1 MEGTYTT
8 SDPTVRPD
16 PDLCHSAR
24 LARDKRFDGR
34 FYTAVKTTGI
44 FCRPIC
50 PARPPLEKNVEYFA
64 TAAEAAA
71 AGYRPCLRCRPDAA
85 PGSPAWGLVSTTV
98 QRALKLMRGE
108 RESLSVE
115 QLAARLGITSR
126 YLRKLFSEHVGLS
139 PLQVWQT
146 ERALFAFGLLRDTSL
161 PVGDI
166 AFAAGFNSLR
176 RFNGVFKEIYQ
187 RTPSEVRRELA
198 SAKPRERG
206 VKPIRFYLSYRPPFD
221 WPALLAFFAARTLP
235 GVEQVNIADD
245 PERGEYQR
253 SFELLG
259 QRGLLRVAHEP
270 EKGRLRVS
278 VYGDGCG
285 AVLYPLRENLRRL
298 FDLDADS
305 DQIRGH
311 LEADP
316 LLKEVLKT
324 APGVRLPGAWDPFE
338 YTLRAILGQQISVA
352 AATTIAGRV
361 ARRYGE
367 PFSGPEGEPLLL
379 FPTAA
384 QLRDADFSDIGVT
397 RARANTLQTFVAAT
411 LNGEIDFTV
420 PDLET
425 FCEQMTALPGIG
437 DWTAHYTA
445 MRGLSMPDAFPAS
458 DLGILIALGKA
469 EGGEERKATPK
480 QALARAEAWRP
491 WRAYAALLLW
501 QSLKAKPQTKPKPK
515 PNPKKRSCK

>member
-1 MEGTYTT
+1 MKTT
-8 SDPTVRPD
+8 SEPVVRPD
-16 PDLCHSAR
+16 PELCHSAR

-98 QRALKLMRGE
+98 QRALNLMRAE
-108 RESLSVE
+108 RQAQSIE
-115 QLAARLGITSR
+115 QLAERLGITSR
-126 YLRKLFSEHVGLS
+126 YLRKLFAEHIGLS

-146 ERALFAFGLLRDTSL
+146 ERALFAFSLLRDTRL
-161 PVGDI
+161 PVGEI

-176 RFNGVFKEIYQ
+176 RFNGVFKDVYQ
-187 RTPSEVRRELA
+187 RTPTEVRRE
-198 SAKPRERG
+198 SATTKSGDRG
-206 VKPIRFYLSYRPPFD
+206 VKPLRIYLSYRPPFD
-221 WPALLAFFAARTLP
+221 WPSLLEFFGARTLP
-235 GVEQVNIADD
+235 GVEQVIAAED
-245 PERGEYQR
+245 PEQSEYLR

-285 AVLYPLRENLRRL
+285 AVLYPLREKLRRL

-305 DQIRGH
+305 DEIRGH
-311 LEADP
+311 LQADP
-316 LLKEVLKT
+316 LLKKVLKSS
-324 APGVRLPGAWDPFE
+324 PGVRLPGAWDPFE

-361 ARRYGE
+361 ASRYGE
-367 PFSGPEGEPLLL
+367 TFAGPEGETLLL
-379 FPTAA
+379 FPGP
-384 QLRDADFSDIGVT
+384 QKLRNADFSDIGVT
-397 RARANTLQTFVAAT
+397 RTRANTLRTFVAAT
-411 LNGEIDFTV
+411 LNGEIDFHE
-420 PDLET
+420 PDLES
-425 FCEQMTALPGIG
+425 FCAQMTALPGIG

-458 DLGILIALGKA
+458 DLGILIALGD
-469 EGGEERKATPK
+469 GEEKATPK
-480 QALARAEAWRP
+480 QALARAESWRP

-501 QSLKAKPQTKPKPK
+501 QSLKQK
-515 PNPKKRSCK
+515 PKKRSSK

>member
-1 MEGTYTT
+1 M
-8 SDPTVRPD
+8 RPD
-16 PDLCHSAR
+16 PEICHSAR

-50 PARPPLEKNVEYFA
+50 PARPPLEKNVEYFT
-64 TAAEAAA
+64 TAAEAAS

-98 QRALKLMRGE
+98 QRAIRLMRSE
-108 RESLSVE
+108 REAQSIE

-146 ERALFAFGLLRDTSL
+146 ERALFAFGLLRDTDM

-176 RFNGVFKEIYQ
+176 RFNGVFKDIYR
-187 RTPSEVRRELA
+187 RTPSDVRRE
-198 SAKPRERG
+198 STVKPVKAAVERG
-206 VKPIRFYLSYRPPFD
+206 NAIQIYLSYRPPFD
-221 WPALLAFFAARTLP
+221 WPGLLAFFAARTLP
-235 GVEQVNIADD
+235 GVEQVIAGQS
-245 PERGEYQR
+245 PEQGEYLR
-253 SFELLG
+253 SFGLLG

-270 EKGRLRVS
+270 DKGRLRVR

-285 AVLYPLRENLRRL
+285 AVLYPLRERLRRL

-305 DQIRGH
+305 EEIRGH
-311 LEADP
+311 LQADP
-316 LLKEVLKT
+316 LLRQVLKHS
-324 APGVRLPGAWDPFE
+324 PGVRLPGAWDPFE

-367 PFSGPEGEPLLL
+367 TFAGPDGEPLLL
-379 FPTAA
+379 FPTPE
-384 QLRDADFSDIGVT
+384 QLRDADFADIGVT
-397 RARANTLQTFVAAT
+397 RTRARTLRTFVAAT
-411 LNGEIDFTV
+411 LAGEIDFHE

-425 FCEQMTALPGIG
+425 FCAQMTALPGIG

-458 DLGILIALGKA
+458 DLGILIALGDV
-469 EGGEERKATPK
+469 ERKATPK

-501 QSLKAKPQTKPKPK
+501 QSLKPNPK
-515 PNPKKRSCK
+515 PNPKPNKRPSK